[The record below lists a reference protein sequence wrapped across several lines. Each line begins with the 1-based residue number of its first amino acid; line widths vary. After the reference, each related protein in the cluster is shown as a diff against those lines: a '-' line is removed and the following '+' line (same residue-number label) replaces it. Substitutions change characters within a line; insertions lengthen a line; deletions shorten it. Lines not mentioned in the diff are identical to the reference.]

1 MSDFLHQLR
10 NNSEY
15 TRNYSNKNHSNR
27 YNSSHNSDWKNN
39 RDKSRNNGNKNYHQQ
54 QHDASSEKL
63 DNTVEGI
70 KNVLD
75 GINETQKKLAIAEE
89 RRAAAEERKAEIFA
103 VIAEGIFQA
112 LDSIGVHTSIDN
124 ISSTVSKND
133 TSQENEIIEKPSDV
147 DREKVLTVIHEMREN
162 GDTYGQIAQNLEDQ
176 KLPTFSGRGEW
187 HAQTVHRICKESV

>member
-10 NNSEY
+10 SNSEY
-15 TRNYSNKNHSNR
+15 NRNYSNRNHSNR
-27 YNSSHNSDWKNN
+27 YNSSNNSDWKNN
-39 RDKSRNNGNKNYHQQ
+39 RDKSKHNGNKNYHQQ

-112 LDSIGVHTSIDN
+112 LNSMGVQTSIDN
-124 ISSTVSKND
+124 FSSTVSKNN
-133 TSQENEIIEKPSDV
+133 TSQNDEIIEKPSDV
-147 DREKVLTVIHEMREN
+147 DREKVLTVIHEMREK
-162 GDTYGQIAQNLEDQ
+162 GDTYGQIAQHLEDQ

-187 HAQTVHRICKESV
+187 HAQTVHRICKENV